1 MAQVR
6 IAGFRA
12 GDSHTFK
19 YHLPFHSPPQDAPY
33 RALGQISRPS
43 CVRDPGL
50 RAPAAAGWR
59 LSELELARGE
69 VRSGRS
75 REERGKRARRRG
87 RPAGA
92 RRASV
97 RERAA
102 WL

>member
-43 CVRDPGL
+43 SVRDPRR
-50 RAPAAAGWR
+50 RAPAASGWR
-59 LSELELARGE
+59 LSELELVRVE
-69 VRSGRS
+69 VT
-75 REERGKRARRRG
+75 EERSQQGGEGKEGTEERASCW
-87 RPAGA
+87 RPA
-92 RRASV
+92 
-97 RERAA
+97 
-102 WL
+102 L